1 MTPAYPAPNVRRSVF
16 SAWSVHFYTSLGLVA
31 GFLALLAIIDLDI
44 SRALLFLAIALFI
57 DATDGSLARRAD
69 VKRWTPRFDG
79 RKLDDIVDYLNYT
92 FIPVI
97 FAYRFGLVAG
107 ITGQLV
113 LGLVLILSA
122 YGFCQKAA
130 KTDDGFF
137 TGFPN
142 FWNIVILY
150 LYVFHLSPTVNT
162 LILLFFVILMLA
174 PFKYITHHTARFHRL
189 TMAVLSLFAVTLLLI
204 GITIPDTPAWL
215 ILLSLFG
222 PIYYLGM
229 SAYLQFSN
237 RTNPTRAE

>member
-1 MTPAYPAPNVRRSVF
+1 MTPTYPAPNVRRSVL
-16 SAWSVHFYTSLGLVA
+16 SAWSVHLFTSLGLVA

-57 DATDGSLARRAD
+57 DATDGSLARKAD
-69 VKRWTPRFDG
+69 VKLWTPQFDG
-79 RKLDDIVDYLNYT
+79 RKLDDITDYLNYT
-92 FIPVI
+92 FIPVV
-97 FAYRFGLVAG
+97 FAYRFRLVIG
-107 ITGQLV
+107 IAGQLI

-150 LYVFHLSPTVNT
+150 LFVLHLSPTANT

-174 PFKYITHHTARFHRL
+174 PFKYITHRTARFHRL
-189 TMAVLSLFAVTLLLI
+189 TMAVLSLFAVALLLI
-204 GITIPDTPAWL
+204 GITIPETPPWL

-229 SAYLQFSN
+229 SAYLQFSVSN
-237 RTNPTRAE
+237 SPR

>member
-1 MTPAYPAPNVRRSVF
+1 MTPTYPAPNVRRSVLA
-16 SAWSVHFYTSLGLVA
+16 AWSVHLFTSLGLVA
-31 GFLALLAIIDLDI
+31 GFLALLAVIDLDI

-57 DATDGSLARRAD
+57 DATDGSLARKAD
-69 VKRWTPRFDG
+69 VQRWTPLFDG

-92 FIPVI
+92 FIPVV
-97 FAYRFGLVAG
+97 FAYRFGLVIG
-107 ITGQLV
+107 IAGQLV

-150 LYVFHLSPTVNT
+150 LYLFRLSPAVNA
-162 LILLFFVILMLA
+162 LILCLFAVLMLA
-174 PFKYITHHTARFHRL
+174 PFKYITHHTERFHRL
-189 TMAVLSLFAVTLLLI
+189 TMAVLSLFAVALLLI
-204 GITIPDTPAWL
+204 GVTIPVTQAWL
-215 ILLSLFG
+215 MLLSLFG

-229 SAYLQFSN
+229 SAYLQFTS
-237 RTNPTRAE
+237 A

>member
-1 MTPAYPAPNVRRSVF
+1 MTPTYPAPNVRRRVL
-16 SAWSVHFYTSLGLVA
+16 SAWSVHLFTSFGLVA
-31 GFLALLAIIDLDI
+31 GFLALQAIIDLDL

-57 DATDGSLARRAD
+57 DATDGSLARKAD
-69 VKRWTPRFDG
+69 VKRWTPQFDG
-79 RKLDDIVDYLNYT
+79 RKLDDIIDYLNYT
-92 FIPVI
+92 FIPVV
-97 FAYRFGLVAG
+97 FAYRFGLVIG
-107 ITGQLV
+107 IAGQLI

-150 LYVFHLSPTVNT
+150 LYVFHLSPTVNA
-162 LILLFFVILMLA
+162 LILFFFAILLLA

-189 TMAVLSLFAVTLLLI
+189 TMAVLSLFAVALLLI
-204 GITIPDTPAWL
+204 GITIPDTPSWL
-215 ILLSLFG
+215 TLLSLFG

-229 SAYLQFSN
+229 SAYLQFSMSN
-237 RTNPTRAE
+237 RSR

>member
-1 MTPAYPAPNVRRSVF
+1 MTPTSPAPNLRRRIL

-31 GFLALLAIIDLDI
+31 GFLALLAIIDRDI

-57 DATDGSLARRAD
+57 DATDGSLARKAD
-69 VKRWTPRFDG
+69 VKRWTPQFDG
-79 RKLDDIVDYLNYT
+79 RKLDDITDYLNYT
-92 FIPVI
+92 FIPVV
-97 FAYRFGLVAG
+97 FAYRFGLVIG
-107 ITGQLV
+107 IAGQLI

-150 LYVFHLSPTVNT
+150 LYIFHLSPTVNA
-162 LILLFFVILMLA
+162 LILLFFAILMLA
-174 PFKYITHHTARFHRL
+174 PFKYITHHTAPFHRL
-189 TMAVLSLFAVTLLLI
+189 TMTVLSLFAVALLLI

-215 ILLSLFG
+215 TALSLFG

-229 SAYLQFSN
+229 SAYLQLSMSN
-237 RTNPTRAE
+237 GSR

>member
-1 MTPAYPAPNVRRSVF
+1 MTPTYPSPNVRRRVL
-16 SAWSVHFYTSLGLVA
+16 SAWSVHLYTSLGLVA
-31 GFLALLAIIDLDI
+31 GFLALLAIIDRDI
-44 SRALLFLAIALFI
+44 SRALLFLALALFI
-57 DATDGSLARRAD
+57 DATDGSLARKAD
-69 VKRWTPRFDG
+69 VNRWTPQFDG
-79 RKLDDIVDYLNYT
+79 RKLDDITDYLNYT
-92 FIPVI
+92 FIPVV
-97 FAYRFGLVAG
+97 FAYRFGLVIG

-150 LYVFHLSPTVNT
+150 LFIFHLSPTVNA
-162 LILLFFVILMLA
+162 LILFFFAILMLA
-174 PFKYITHHTARFHRL
+174 PFKYITHHTARFHRP
-189 TMAVLSLFAVTLLLI
+189 TMAMLSLFAVALLLI

-215 ILLSLFG
+215 TVLSLLG

-229 SAYLQFSN
+229 SAYLQFSMSN
-237 RTNPTRAE
+237 SPR

>member
-1 MTPAYPAPNVRRSVF
+1 MTPTYPSPNVRRRVL

-31 GFLALLAIIDLDI
+31 GFLALLAIIDRDI

-57 DATDGSLARRAD
+57 DATDGSLARKAD
-69 VKRWTPRFDG
+69 VKRWTPQFDG

-92 FIPVI
+92 FIPVV
-97 FAYRFGLVAG
+97 FAYRFGLVIG
-107 ITGQLV
+107 IAGQLV

-150 LYVFHLSPTVNT
+150 LFIFHLSPTVNA
-162 LILLFFVILMLA
+162 LILFFFAILMLA

-189 TMAVLSLFAVTLLLI
+189 TMAVLSLFAVALLLI

-215 ILLSLFG
+215 IVLSLFG

-229 SAYLQFSN
+229 SAYLQFAMSN
-237 RTNPTRAE
+237 SPR

>member
-1 MTPAYPAPNVRRSVF
+1 MTPTYPAPNVRRSVL
-16 SAWSVHFYTSLGLVA
+16 SAWSVHLFTSLGLVA

-57 DATDGSLARRAD
+57 DVTDGSLARKAD
-69 VKRWTPRFDG
+69 VKRWTPQFDG

-92 FIPVI
+92 FIPVV
-97 FAYRFGLVAG
+97 FAYRFGLVIG
-107 ITGQLV
+107 IAGQLV

-150 LYVFHLSPTVNT
+150 LFVFHLSPTANA

-174 PFKYITHHTARFHRL
+174 PFKYITHRTARFHRL
-189 TMAVLSLFAVTLLLI
+189 TMAVLSLFAVALLLI

-215 ILLSLFG
+215 IVLSLFG
-222 PIYYLGM
+222 PIYYLGL
-229 SAYLQFSN
+229 SAYLQFTMSN
-237 RTNPTRAE
+237 SSR

>member
-1 MTPAYPAPNVRRSVF
+1 VTPTYPAPSVRRSVF

-31 GFLALLAIIDLDI
+31 GFLALLAIIDLNI

-57 DATDGSLARRAD
+57 DATDGSLARKAD
-69 VKRWTPRFDG
+69 VKRWTPQFDG

-92 FIPVI
+92 FIPVV
-97 FAYRFGLVAG
+97 FAYRFGLVIG

-113 LGLVLILSA
+113 LSA

-150 LYVFHLSPTVNT
+150 LYIFHLSPAVNA
-162 LILLFFVILMLA
+162 LILFFFAILMLV
-174 PFKYITHHTARFHRL
+174 PFKYLTHHTARFHRL
-189 TMAVLSLFAVTLLLI
+189 TMSLLSLFAVALLLI
-204 GITIPDTPAWL
+204 GITIPATPAWL
-215 ILLSLFG
+215 TLLSLFG

-229 SAYLQFSN
+229 SAYLQFTS
-237 RTNPTRAE
+237 A